1 MVKED
6 IEILE
11 DMLMTLVDL
20 LVENGIINQ
29 EEYDER
35 VEKRV
40 IASEKLTKFK
50 DLKKK

>member
-11 DMLMTLVDL
+11 DMLMTLVDML
-20 LVENGIINQ
+20 IENGIINQ
-29 EEYDER
+29 EEYDKR
-35 VEKRV
+35 VEKKV
-40 IASEKLTKFK
+40 MDSEKLTKFE